1 MTRKLS
7 VEDLDGLKK
16 VHDIMVELTLPNLD
30 ADALKTVGKLEG
42 QKFKQAIVAIANNED
57 GMNHNRNYVG
67 SVTCLLTGPVLSML
81 ASMGYINLSHEA
93 LIKLGKECGREF
105 RQQLSSASAGN
116 YEAKQWIQ
124 KKITEH
130 GSSAPIHNENTNAGN
145 KPSQSERNTPAASN
159 EARPSNVS
167 DISKGRAAPDL
178 SKNNN
183 PYPNAGKEPVK
194 QAQERDFFS
203 VTFYGGKSALCFN
216 ATEKDGEYSINV
228 DGGNKKPNQPEGG
241 RAIDW
246 QDKVVL
252 GLSADELIE
261 LAWVLLGVSEACKF
275 SGHGPMHDK
284 TFQFNR
290 QETGYFGSV
299 SAKDKGSRA
308 VPMSHAAG
316 TRLMFLVA
324 RQIQKNYPHMTVT
337 EVLNL
342 LTRMAKPQPQR
353 AQQRVANG

>member
-1 MTRKLS
+1 MAKKIS

-16 VHDIMVELTLPNLD
+16 VHDIMVELALPNLE
-30 ADALKTVGKLEG
+30 ADALKTVGRLEG
-42 QKFKQAIVAIANNED
+42 QRFKQAIIAIANNED

-67 SVTCLLTGPVLSML
+67 SVICLLTGPVLIML

-93 LIKLGKECGREF
+93 LITLGKECGREF
-105 RQQLSSASAGN
+105 RQQLSAASSGN
-116 YEAKQWIQ
+116 SEAKQWIH

-130 GSSAPIHNENTNAGN
+130 GSSAPVRNENTNASN
-145 KPSQSERNTPAASN
+145 QPTQAARNSPEESN
-159 EARPSNVS
+159 EARPNNVS
-167 DISKGRAAPDL
+167 DINKGRAAPDL
-178 SKNNN
+178 SRGNN
-183 PYPNAGKEPVK
+183 PYQNAGKEQSK

-203 VTFYGGKSALCFN
+203 ATFYGGKSALCFN

-252 GLSADELIE
+252 GLSANELIE
-261 LAWVLLGVSEACKF
+261 LAWVLLGVCESCNF

-284 TFQFNR
+284 SFQFKR
-290 QETGYFGSV
+290 QDTGFFGSV

-308 VPMSHAAG
+308 VPMSHADGA
-316 TRLMFLVA
+316 RLMFLVS

-337 EVLNL
+337 EVLHL
-342 LTRMAKPQPQR
+342 LTRMAKPLPQKTT
-353 AQQRVANG
+353 QKVANG